1 MGHSKFSDLDH
12 SGKDLETKLFIN
24 TMVAAYKAGVEPPT
38 IKILESA
45 EKTSGEKKYEYITY
59 DNAANGALTGDVCFY
74 FTITDP
80 NLTSA
85 QKNLT
90 VDFSYNQ
97 GSADVA
103 IDPAQVEV
111 RDVTTNTP
119 VSGSYTEGHVYY
131 ATIRGMESLIQ
142 QEDLQIKATV
152 HCSFNYYGK
161 VEEHTATAGLTVV
174 KSELFNLN

>member
-1 MGHSKFSDLDH
+1 M
-12 SGKDLETKLFIN
+12 
-24 TMVAAYKAGVEPPT
+24 
-38 IKILESA
+38 
-45 EKTSGEKKYEYITY
+45 
-59 DNAANGALTGDVCFY
+59 TGDVSFY

-90 VDFSYNQ
+90 VAFSYNQ